1 MRITNSMTIA
11 NTLWN
16 INKAENR
23 LAKANEANSSQKKI
37 QSASDDPVVAARSI
51 TYSSYVSQT
60 SQYQDNNKA
69 ADSWQKTTD
78 TALSSLNDEIK
89 SLQDLTTEAASDTCS
104 DDDRASI
111 KTKVETLREQIITT
125 MNTDHSG
132 RYVFG
137 GYSTSEEPYTSETTT
152 IGNSVSFKGKS
163 LSLGGVVSADISDED
178 IKAYYNSNSTNVYD
192 PITDAASTA
201 KTTSDT
207 LATAASTYG
216 AAAATT
222 DLTTVAVDAKNTSD
236 TLAVAVTKYGA
247 TTKLTDA
254 QVAADND
261 YTTAQAAAAADPLNP
276 AKATAASA
284 AKNTSDILAAAV
296 TNYGSNAATTAL
308 TDVATAAR
316 TTATTL
322 AKAVTTY
329 GGTTHVTDAATQ
341 AKNTSDTLAAA
352 GATYGAATNLTD
364 AATQAKNTSA
374 TLAAAVT
381 TYGAATTLTD
391 AATQAKDAYDTAK
404 TAADAAP
411 NDTTKA
417 KAAANAKTTSDAL
430 EAAVTAYG
438 TAAATTALTDVA
450 TAGKNTSDILAT
462 AVISTKQNI
471 NYTIGSNSK
480 VTVNT
485 EGQDVIGQGTSNLFN
500 TIDKLLL
507 ALGGDTSYKTTGYDA
522 SGKVA
527 VTTKSLAITDLIDE
541 FKTDQSRLTVSQ
553 STLGARMNK
562 VGNAT
567 DTLQDTYDAY
577 KDLQS
582 GNQDVGTAEALTEQT
597 SANNAYEAALSAG
610 SKAIAKTLLDYM

>member
-69 ADSWQKTTD
+69 ANSWQKTTD

-89 SLQDLTTEAASDTCS
+89 SLQDLTTEASSDTCS

-152 IGNSVSFKGKS
+152 IGNNVSFKGKS
-163 LSLGGVVSADISDED
+163 LSLGGVVSTDISDDD
-178 IKAYYNSNSTNVYD
+178 IKTYYNSNSTNVYD
-192 PITDAASTA
+192 PITDAESTA
-201 KTTSDT
+201 KIASDT
-207 LATAASTYG
+207 LATAVTTYG
-216 AAAATT
+216 
-222 DLTTVAVDAKNTSD
+222 S
-236 TLAVAVTKYGA
+236 
-247 TTKLTDA
+247 
-254 QVAADND
+254 
-261 YTTAQAAAAADPLNP
+261 
-276 AKATAASA
+276 
-284 AKNTSDILAAAV
+284 
-296 TNYGSNAATTAL
+296 TTAL
-308 TDVATAAR
+308 TDVATAAKKTSDTLAVAVANYGDGTTVTDAAAKAKTTYDTAQNVATADPTNTTKAALATAAKNTFDTLTTAITTYGGTAKLTDATTAAR
-316 TTATTL
+316 TTSTTL

-329 GGTTHVTDAATQ
+329 GGTTNVTDAAAA

-352 GATYGAATNLTD
+352 GATYGAGTNLTD

-381 TYGAATTLTD
+381 TYGAGTNLTD
-391 AATQAKDAYDTAK
+391 AATQAKTAYDTAK
-404 TAADAAP
+404 IAADAAP

-430 EAAVTAYG
+430 EAAVTTYG

-462 AVISTKQNI
+462 AVIDTKQNI

-507 ALGGDTSYKTTGYDA
+507 ALDGDTSYKTTGYDA
-522 SGKVA
+522 SGNVA

-562 VGNAT
+562 VDNAT